1 VKYFLDTSALVKI
14 YHKEAGTEKV
24 LNIYKSTNNITISE
38 LSKVEFTSPVH
49 RKFREKEINEKTL
62 DALLEKFQFDIED
75 KYEILIFSSA
85 VIDEAFHLLRKYAK
99 TKALRSLDCIQLA
112 FFEICCNSKDIFVC
126 SDVKLVEAAKFEGY
140 KVLNPLI

>member
-24 LNIYKSTNNITISE
+24 LNIYKSTNNVTISE
-38 LSKVEFTSPVH
+38 LSKVEFTSAVH

-62 DALLEKFQFDIED
+62 DALFEKFQFDIED

-85 VIDEAFHLLRKYAK
+85 VIDEAFYLLRKYAK

-112 FFEICCNSKDIFVC
+112 FFGICCNSKDIFRC
-126 SDVKLVEAAKFEGY
+126 KTC
-140 KVLNPLI
+140 

>member
-1 VKYFLDTSALVKI
+1 MKYFMDTSALVKI

-38 LSKVEFTSPVH
+38 LSKVEFIS
-49 RKFREKEINEKTL
+49 N
-62 DALLEKFQFDIED
+62 
-75 KYEILIFSSA
+75 
-85 VIDEAFHLLRKYAK
+85 EAFHLLHKYAK

-126 SDVKLVEAAKFEGY
+126 SDVKLIEVAKFEGY
-140 KVLNPLI
+140 KILNPLI